1 MSVLPPI
8 TSEPPG
14 CSREVGDASEEADI
28 VRILAD
34 VSKHTGGTLD
44 VLVNNAGNTSGPG
57 LVSNRRYL
65 PDRGEMY
72 FGKPLLCSGHFSLQP
87 ILRDTSLRRFRA
99 RPPSPPPVCSPR

>member
-57 LVSNRRYL
+57 LVSNRRY
-65 PDRGEMY
+65 
-72 FGKPLLCSGHFSLQP
+72 FGNKPLLCSGHFSLQP
-87 ILRDTSLRRFRA
+87 FLRDTSLRRFRA